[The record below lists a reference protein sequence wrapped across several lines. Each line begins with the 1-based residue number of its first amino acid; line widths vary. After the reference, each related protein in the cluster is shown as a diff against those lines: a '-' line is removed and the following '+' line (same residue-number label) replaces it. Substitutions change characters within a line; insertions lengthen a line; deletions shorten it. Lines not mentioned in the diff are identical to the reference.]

1 MYKVFF
7 VDDEAAMRAGLRDSI
22 NWEGSNF
29 TLEGEAPDGE
39 LALSLISQTLPDIL
53 ITDVKM
59 PFMDGLELSR
69 RVVRTMPWV
78 KIILLSGHDEFQYAQ
93 QAIRIGVSEYLL
105 KPVTSETLFR
115 ALESAARE
123 IEAERE
129 RRRTIEG
136 LRKEVSDA
144 RRLQRERVLSDLVYG
159 LSGPEKISSDVEGLD
174 SFAAVPRFLTAL
186 MEISPVAPD
195 DLETAAQAKSSLF
208 EILSSNEN
216 IRSFPE
222 GAERVVC
229 VFAAGDD
236 DSLEEDAYATAQAV
250 KYEIERRHPC
260 WVSVAIGSPTE
271 RSALPKSFSHAKRT
285 MRHIER
291 LGRRMILGFKDIEPD
306 GPQETPWEEG
316 KKPPTHGAAAGIKSS
331 RYCGVIEKS
340 TEYIRKHFAE
350 GNVSLNTVAEFVGL
364 SPNHFSTVFS
374 QETGETFIECL
385 TRERLRKAA
394 ELLKTTAI
402 RSSEIA
408 YQVGY
413 NDPHYFSYVFK
424 KNLGLSP
431 SEYRN
436 KR

>member
-22 NWEGSNF
+22 SWERSDF
-29 TLEGEAPDGE
+29 TLVGEAPDGE
-39 LALSLISQTLPDIL
+39 LALSLISETLPDIL

-69 RVVRTMPWV
+69 RVTRTMPWV
-78 KIILLSGHDEFQYAQ
+78 KIVILSGHDEFEYAK
-93 QAIRIGVSEYLL
+93 QAIKIGVSEYLL
-105 KPVTSETLFR
+105 KPVTSETLFQ
-115 ALESAARE
+115 ALESIARE

-144 RRLQRERVLSDLVYG
+144 RRFQIERTLSNLVYG
-159 LSGPEKISSDVEGLD
+159 LSAEKIPSGMEPLN
-174 SFAAVPRFLTAL
+174 SFAASPRFLTVL
-186 MEISPVAPD
+186 MEISPAAPE
-195 DLETAAQAKSSLF
+195 DLETVVKGQKSLF

-216 IRSFPE
+216 IKSFPE
-222 GAERVVC
+222 GAERAVC

-260 WVSVAIGSPTE
+260 AVSIAIGSPAG
-271 RSALPKSFSHAKRT
+271 RVADLPKSFSHAKRA
-285 MRHIER
+285 MRHMER
-291 LGRRMILGFKDIEPD
+291 LGRRMILGFRDMEP
-306 GPQETPWEEG
+306 GPRQERKKEEG
-316 KKPPTHGAAAGIKSS
+316 KKPQTHYLKSS
-331 RYCGVIEKS
+331 RYSDVIEKS
-340 TEYIRKHFAE
+340 TEYIREHFAE

-385 TRERLRKAA
+385 TRARLQHAK
-394 ELLKTTAI
+394 ELLRRTAI

-408 YQVGY
+408 YKVGY

-424 KNLGLSP
+424 KNIGLSP

-436 KR
+436 RIE